1 MDRVNTALQ
10 QSFKKTVKTN
20 DIGNEHD
27 VMFLCKQQFFLQLIK
42 NTQNVT
48 KQFTLR

>member
-10 QSFKKTVKTN
+10 PSFKKTVKTN
-20 DIGNEHD
+20 DIDNERE
-27 VMFLCKQQFFLQLIK
+27 VKFLCKQQFFLQLMK
-42 NTQNVT
+42 NMQNVT